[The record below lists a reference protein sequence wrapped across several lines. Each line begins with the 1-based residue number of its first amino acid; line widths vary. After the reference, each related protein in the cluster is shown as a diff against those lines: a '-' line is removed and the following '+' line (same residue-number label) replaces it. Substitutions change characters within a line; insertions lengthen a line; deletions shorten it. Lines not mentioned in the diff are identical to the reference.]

1 MTSKS
6 VKSKK
11 IASTPI
17 TAIAR
22 HFKFSLHPIIQDHL
36 SMLLDCAPPPSWF
49 FKDFELLQAAILEK
63 SICVSHKPKTST
75 SGRAVV
81 PYFGGFSVARILD
94 FIPENFRARLQ
105 ISLTIYPNI
114 SDERIRAIAVADA
127 MSQVIFSPNATTPIK
142 ALFLNRD
149 APSKPQLII
158 PNGYGAPSETE

>member
-1 MTSKS
+1 MNH
-6 VKSKK
+6 KSKK
-11 IASTPI
+11 CNQTRLKPI
-17 TAIAR
+17 TVAACHLRFTLHSAI
-22 HFKFSLHPIIQDHL
+22 QGHL
-36 SMLLDCAPPPSWF
+36 GMLIDSGQPSGWL
-49 FKDFELLQAAILEK
+49 FKDFNLLQSVILEK
-63 SICVSHKPKTST
+63 SICVSHKPKIST

-94 FIPENFRARLQ
+94 FIPENFRDRLQ

-114 SDERIRAIAVADA
+114 SDEHIRAIAVADA